1 MKKIS
6 TSRSTTSSA
15 IAAAFAIALLCF
27 VVLPSGVTRAEDSPR
42 AVVEKVAD
50 AVLAV
55 LRDTSLTS
63 DEKRSRIEDIV
74 YANVDFATLSRLV
87 LARNW
92 SRFYETQ
99 REEFTNEFKRH
110 LSVTYG
116 KNVDSYKNERVA
128 ILGDRE
134 EARGDWT
141 VQTKILR
148 GGPEDILVN
157 YRLRRVNTR
166 WAIIDFI
173 VEGVSLVSNFRAQF
187 QEIIASGG
195 AEKLLRLLREKNATG
210 EPLKS

>member
-1 MKKIS
+1 M
-6 TSRSTTSSA
+6 TTSSA
-15 IAAAFAIALLCF
+15 ITAFAIATMC
-27 VVLPSGVTRAEDSPR
+27 VVALPSLAARAEDGPP

-55 LRDTSLTS
+55 LSDKRLTS

-74 YANVDFATLSRLV
+74 YANVDFPTVSRLV

-92 SRFYETQ
+92 RRFSEAQ

-116 KNVDSYKNERVA
+116 KNVESYKNERVA

-157 YRLRRVNTR
+157 YRLRRVDSR
-166 WAIIDFI
+166 WAIIDFV

>member
-1 MKKIS
+1 MKK
-6 TSRSTTSSA
+6 TCTTRSTTSS
-15 IAAAFAIALLCF
+15 IAAACAVAIIWA
-27 VVLPSGVTRAEDSPR
+27 VAPPSGTARAEDSPR
-42 AVVEKVAD
+42 VVVQNVTD

-55 LRDTSLTS
+55 LGDKTLTS
-63 DEKRSRIEDIV
+63 DQKRGRIEDIV

-92 SRFYETQ
+92 SRFSDAQ
-99 REEFTNEFKRH
+99 REDFTNEFKRH

-116 KNVDSYKNERVA
+116 KNVENYRNERVA

-148 GGPEDILVN
+148 GGPDDILVD
-157 YRLRRVNTR
+157 YRLRRADNR
-166 WAIIDFI
+166 WTIIDFI

-195 AEKLLRLLREKNATG
+195 VDKLLQLLREKNATG

>member
-1 MKKIS
+1 MKK
-6 TSRSTTSSA
+6 TCTTRSPTSS
-15 IAAAFAIALLCF
+15 IAAACAVAIIWA
-27 VVLPSGVTRAEDSPR
+27 VAPPSGTARAEDSPR
-42 AVVEKVAD
+42 VVVQNVTD

-55 LRDTSLTS
+55 LGDKTLTS
-63 DEKRSRIEDIV
+63 DQKRGRIEDIV

-92 SRFYETQ
+92 SRFSDAQ
-99 REEFTNEFKRH
+99 REDFTNEFKRH

-116 KNVDSYKNERVA
+116 KNVENYRNERVA

-148 GGPEDILVN
+148 GGPDDILVD
-157 YRLRRVNTR
+157 YRLRRADNR
-166 WAIIDFI
+166 WTIIDFI

-195 AEKLLRLLREKNATG
+195 VDKLLQLLREKNATG

>member
-1 MKKIS
+1 M
-6 TSRSTTSSA
+6 
-15 IAAAFAIALLCF
+15 
-27 VVLPSGVTRAEDSPR
+27 
-42 AVVEKVAD
+42 
-50 AVLAV
+50 
-55 LRDTSLTS
+55 
-63 DEKRSRIEDIV
+63 
-74 YANVDFATLSRLV
+74 

-92 SRFYETQ
+92 RRFSEAQ

-116 KNVDSYKNERVA
+116 KNVESYKNERVA

-157 YRLRRVNTR
+157 YRLRRVDSR
-166 WAIIDFI
+166 WAIIDFV

>member
-1 MKKIS
+1 MKK
-6 TSRSTTSSA
+6 TCTTRSPTSSISAACAVA
-15 IAAAFAIALLCF
+15 IIWAVAP
-27 VVLPSGVTRAEDSPR
+27 PSGTARAEDSPR
-42 AVVEKVAD
+42 VVVQNVTD

-55 LRDTSLTS
+55 LGDKTLTS
-63 DEKRSRIEDIV
+63 DQKRGRIEDIV

-92 SRFYETQ
+92 SRFSDAQ
-99 REEFTNEFKRH
+99 REDFTNEFKRH

-116 KNVDSYKNERVA
+116 KNVENYRNERVA

-148 GGPEDILVN
+148 GGPDDILVD
-157 YRLRRVNTR
+157 YRLRRADNR
-166 WAIIDFI
+166 WTIIDFI

-195 AEKLLRLLREKNATG
+195 VDKLLQLLREKNATG

>member
-1 MKKIS
+1 
-6 TSRSTTSSA
+6 
-15 IAAAFAIALLCF
+15 
-27 VVLPSGVTRAEDSPR
+27 VVVQNVT
-42 AVVEKVAD
+42 D

-55 LRDTSLTS
+55 LGDKTLTS
-63 DEKRSRIEDIV
+63 DQKRGRIEDIV

-92 SRFYETQ
+92 SRFSDAQ
-99 REEFTNEFKRH
+99 REDFTNEFKRH

-116 KNVDSYKNERVA
+116 KNVENYRNERVA

-148 GGPEDILVN
+148 GGPDDILVD
-157 YRLRRVNTR
+157 YRLRRADNR
-166 WAIIDFI
+166 WTIIDFI

-195 AEKLLRLLREKNATG
+195 VDKLLQLLREKNATG